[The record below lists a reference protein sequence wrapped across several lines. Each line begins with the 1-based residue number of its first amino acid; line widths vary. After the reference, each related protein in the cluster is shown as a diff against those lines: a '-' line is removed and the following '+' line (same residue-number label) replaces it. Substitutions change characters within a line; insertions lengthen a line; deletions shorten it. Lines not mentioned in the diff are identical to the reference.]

1 MKSGIYSL
9 VNRRTG
15 KRYIGQS
22 IDVQK
27 REKEHFCMLKNG
39 KHANNHLQRAWNNGD
54 RFDFEIIEE
63 CPREDLNDREIY
75 WIAAYDSFHNG
86 YNQCEGGCSTLGR
99 ECSEETRRKISE
111 GNKGKKLSEE
121 TIWKRTETLRKRIAE
136 DPVFAAEHHRKLS
149 ERMKGK
155 PSWNKGVPCP
165 EWKKKQV
172 SEKLKGRYVS
182 EEHKEKLREL
192 YSGEKSLNAK
202 LTKSDVVNI
211 RYRFLCGERQIDICK
226 DYPVSPQ
233 TIYDIVRGRR
243 WKSVPSDLASLEKL
257 IKQEA

>member
-1 MKSGIYSL
+1 MNSGIYSL
-9 VNRRTG
+9 TNKRTG
-15 KRYIGQS
+15 KKYIGQT
-22 IDVQK
+22 INLKK
-27 REKEHFCMLKNG
+27 RRNEHFNALKNN

-54 RFDFEIIEE
+54 RFDFAVIER
-63 CPREDLNDREIY
+63 CSVDALNDREIY
-75 WIAAYDSFHNG
+75 WIAFYDSFHNG

-111 GNKGKKLSEE
+111 GNKGKKPSEE
-121 TIWKRTETLRKRIAE
+121 TIRKRTETLRKRIAE

-211 RYRFLCGERQIDICK
+211 RYRFLCGERQIDISK
-226 DYPVSPQ
+226 DYPVTPQ
-233 TIYDIVRGRR
+233 AIYDIVRGRS
-243 WKSVPSDLASLEKL
+243 WNCVPNTLEEL
-257 IKQEA
+257 EALL